1 MQWSDVTK
9 APPEKMLRQFAGLWL
24 VVFGGLALW
33 RYWHGQTGTWTDV
46 LAVMAVVVGVSG
58 LVRPALVRPIYSG
71 WMIAAFPI
79 GWTIS
84 HIALGLVFY
93 VVFTFVGLIFRLM
106 GRDALHLRRGAG
118 TSYWTEK
125 PEGRSGDEYLRQY

>member
-1 MQWSDVTK
+1 
-9 APPEKMLRQFAGLWL
+9 MLRQFAGLFL
-24 VVFGGLALW
+24 IAFGGLALW

-106 GRDALHLRRGAG
+106 GRDALHLRKG
-118 TSYWTEK
+118 TGNSYWTEK